1 MITALFAI
9 WFTASLGSALWIVGV
24 CALNAGS
31 GRTER
36 RDAQTQSDQ
45 GSTASHPPEIAAQ
58 IP

>member
-36 RDAQTQSDQ
+36 RDAQ
-45 GSTASHPPEIAAQ
+45 